1 MGSKGHHS
9 SMMMILWVMFVAFLI
24 MSMKVKAADP
34 DPLVDFPAGPDAP
47 FTLHDIT
54 ANGVVTQTSGGTRAG
69 LSTEVFPAS
78 M

>member
-1 MGSKGHHS
+1 MGSKGHYS
-9 SMMMILWVMFVAFLI
+9 SMMILWVMFLAFLI
-24 MSMKVKAADP
+24 MSMIVKAADP

-47 FTLHDIT
+47 FTLHDII